1 MYKKLV
7 TTEQAKKAKNNVQA
21 PATGAGTSKLP
32 AKDQLPPG
40 KDKGTE
46 NKDIT
51 DDKELSSE
59 EKLAF
64 KEIKP
69 IEKKALDK
77 AFRRLCRATSAKDY
91 ADQLTPEEKREEEE
105 RRETEKKKGNVED
118 DSVKKFFTATDI
130 AKVLAELNHAASKPE
145 IDLMVWEVDENLD
158 KRVDRY
164 EFDLMFKRCIYDTT
178 GLEPKSLFNL
188 VQFLMYAKED
198 AIEITEE
205 DTLELIYVR
214 KGSIQG
220 LEEALQVIFG
230 KEERRVDGI
239 EKKVSFTEFLERR
252 NNQALEQR
260 RKEKQAKKDAKSTLK
275 KEEK

>member
-32 AKDQLPPG
+32 AKDQVPPG

-118 DSVKKFFTATDI
+118 DNVKKFFTATDI
-130 AKVLAELNHAASKPE
+130 AKVLAELNHMASKPE
-145 IDLMVWEVDENLD
+145 IDLMVWVNQNIGYIKVL
-158 KRVDRY
+158 
-164 EFDLMFKRCIYDTT
+164 T
-178 GLEPKSLFNL
+178 G
-188 VQFLMYAKED
+188 V
-198 AIEITEE
+198 
-205 DTLELIYVR
+205 
-214 KGSIQG
+214 
-220 LEEALQVIFG
+220 
-230 KEERRVDGI
+230 
-239 EKKVSFTEFLERR
+239 
-252 NNQALEQR
+252 
-260 RKEKQAKKDAKSTLK
+260 
-275 KEEK
+275 